1 MSDLGCSDWERSR
14 AVGCC
19 LLPRRCSG
27 ATGHNE
33 PAAPRAQAGPRE
45 AFAGLG
51 PAVRFSAP
59 QGVRAAPHRTAP
71 PRPRTQQRGTE
82 RSSATAAFHCGWNRN
97 HRRDL
102 SKTPGRAARPS
113 AQALRCE
120 LLPAARGSGGIFCFV
135 RRDAIRRRKRPPCS
149 PGLTSA
155 LSSAVAVTAKSDV
168 RRLRRSGLCGTAA
181 AASGVCQGR
190 AREGT
195 PPRGPPRPAAAAMRG
210 LSSGSPGPV
219 GRRW

>member
-1 MSDLGCSDWERSR
+1 MSRQHPVPRPGPGRR
-14 AVGCC
+14 
-19 LLPRRCSG
+19 LLVWAGLCVSVPRRGSG
-27 ATGHNE
+27 
-33 PAAPRAQAGPRE
+33 Q
-45 AFAGLG
+45 
-51 PAVRFSAP
+51 S
-59 QGVRAAPHRTAP
+59 RTAP

-82 RSSATAAFHCGWNRN
+82 RSSATAAFHWGWNRN

-135 RRDAIRRRKRPPCS
+135 RRDKIRRRKRPPCS

-168 RRLRRSGLCGTAA
+168 RRLRRPGLCGTAA

-195 PPRGPPRPAAAAMRG
+195 PPRGPPRPAAAATRG